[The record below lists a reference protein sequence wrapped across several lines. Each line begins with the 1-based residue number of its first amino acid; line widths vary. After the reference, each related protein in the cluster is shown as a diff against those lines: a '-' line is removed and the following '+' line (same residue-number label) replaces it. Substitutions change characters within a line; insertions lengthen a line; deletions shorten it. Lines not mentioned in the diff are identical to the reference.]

1 MAVAD
6 HIMPA
11 KPLVLKKGED
21 RRLRA
26 GHLWVYSN
34 EVDTHTT
41 PLHDLTPG
49 DSVTV
54 LTSSGK
60 AMGTGYVNPR
70 SLICAR
76 LLDRERPWSVA
87 LCRGRLKRALALRER
102 LFDEPYYRLVY
113 ADTDGLPGLVVDRYG
128 DLLVAQF
135 NTAGMERRL
144 SDVID
149 ALREV
154 IDPKAILLRNDS
166 PIRLLEGL
174 DLYVEAAF
182 GQVPEEI
189 CLTEHGVRFYVPV
202 LGAQKTGWYYDQR
215 ANRARMLRYVKG
227 VRVLDVFSYLGAWGV
242 QAASA
247 GALSVQSIESS
258 AHALRYIERNAR
270 ENDVQVTA
278 VHGEG
283 FATLKALQSA
293 AEIYDVVILDPP
305 AFIKKKKD
313 LAEGLLAYRRLNQSA
328 LGLVRHGGIL
338 MTASCSYH
346 LTHEGFVDL
355 LRQASLRAGREI
367 QLLEQ
372 GHQSP
377 DHPIHPAIPE
387 TNYLKAAICRVL

>member
-1 MAVAD
+1 
-6 HIMPA
+6 MPA

-34 EVDTHTT
+34 EVDTHAT
-41 PLHDLTPG
+41 PLHALTPG

-54 LTSSGK
+54 FTSGGK
-60 AMGTGYVNPR
+60 AMGTGYVNPH
-70 SLICAR
+70 SLICVR
-76 LLDRERPWSVA
+76 LLDRDRPWSTA
-87 LCRGRLKRALALRER
+87 LCSERLKRALALRER
-102 LFDEPYYRLVY
+102 LFDGGPPYYRLVY
-113 ADTDGLPGLVVDRYG
+113 ADSDGLPGLVVDRYG

-154 IDPKAILLRNDS
+154 LDPKAILLRNDS
-166 PIRLLEGL
+166 PSRLLEGL

-202 LGAQKTGWYYDQR
+202 LSAQKTGWYYDQR

-247 GALSVQSIESS
+247 GALSVQSIEASVD
-258 AHALRYIERNAR
+258 ALRYIERNAR
-270 ENDVQVTA
+270 ANDVQVAA
-278 VHGEG
+278 VNGEA

-293 AEIYDVVILDPP
+293 AESYDVVILDPP
-305 AFIKKKKD
+305 AFIRKKKD
-313 LAEGLLAYRRLNQSA
+313 FAEGLLAYRRLNQSA

-346 LTHEGFVDL
+346 LTHEGFVDV
-355 LRQASLRAGREI
+355 LRRASLRAGREI

>member
-1 MAVAD
+1 MTVAD
-6 HIMPA
+6 HSMPA

-41 PLHDLTPG
+41 PLHTLTPG

-60 AMGTGYVNPR
+60 AMGTGYVNPH

-76 LLDRERPWSVA
+76 LLDRDRPWSAA
-87 LCRGRLKRALALRER
+87 LCSERLKRALALRER

-135 NTAGMERRL
+135 NTAGMEKRL
-144 SDVID
+144 SDVIG

-154 IDPKAILLRNDS
+154 LDPKAILLRNDS
-166 PIRLLEGL
+166 PSRLLEGL

-189 CLTEHGVRFYVPV
+189 CLTEHGVRFFVPV
-202 LGAQKTGWYYDQR
+202 LSAQKTGWYYDQR

-227 VRVLDVFSYLGAWGV
+227 VRVLDVFSYLGAWAV

-258 AHALRYIERNAR
+258 VDALRYIERNAR
-270 ENDVQVTA
+270 ENDVRVAA
-278 VHGEG
+278 VHGEA
-283 FATLKALQSA
+283 FATLKALQTA
-293 AEIYDVVILDPP
+293 AESYDVVILDPP

-313 LAEGLLAYRRLNQSA
+313 LAAGLLAYRRLNQSA
-328 LGLVRHGGIL
+328 LGLVRH
-338 MTASCSYH
+338 
-346 LTHEGFVDL
+346 
-355 LRQASLRAGREI
+355 
-367 QLLEQ
+367 
-372 GHQSP
+372 
-377 DHPIHPAIPE
+377 
-387 TNYLKAAICRVL
+387 

>member
-1 MAVAD
+1 
-6 HIMPA
+6 MPA

-34 EVDTHTT
+34 EVDTHAT

-54 LTSSGK
+54 LTSGGK
-60 AMGTGYVNPR
+60 TMGTGYANPH

-76 LLDRERPWSVA
+76 LLDRDRPWSTA
-87 LCRGRLKRALALRER
+87 LCRERLKRALALRER

-113 ADTDGLPGLVVDRYG
+113 ADSDGLPGLVVDRYA

-135 NTAGMERRL
+135 NTAGMERRV

-149 ALREV
+149 SLREV
-154 IDPKAILLRNDS
+154 LDPKAILLRNDS
-166 PIRLLEGL
+166 PSRLHEGL

-182 GQVPEEI
+182 GQAPEEI
-189 CLTEHGVRFYVPV
+189 SLTEHGARFYVPV
-202 LGAQKTGWYYDQR
+202 LSAQKTGWYYDQR

-227 VRVLDVFSYLGAWGV
+227 LRILDVFSYLGAWGI
-242 QAASA
+242 QAAHA
-247 GALSVQSIESS
+247 GARFVQSIESS
-258 AHALRYIERNAR
+258 ADALRYIERNAR
-270 ENDVQVTA
+270 ENDVRIVA
-278 VHGEG
+278 EHGEA
-283 FATLKALQSA
+283 FATLKNLHDA
-293 AEIYDVVILDPP
+293 AENYDVVILDPP

-313 LAEGLLAYRRLNQSA
+313 LAEGLLAYRRLNQWA
-328 LGLVRHGGIL
+328 LHLVRPGGIL

-346 LTHEGFVDL
+346 LTHEGFVDV
-355 LRQASLRAGREI
+355 LRRASLRAGREI